1 MNPANLDMDI
11 FGQMMKHNDLKVS
24 PCMPDDVA
32 NMLLFFA
39 SDESRAITGQTIVTD
54 FGSTL

>member
-1 MNPANLDMDI
+1 
-11 FGQMMKHNDLKVS
+11 
-24 PCMPDDVA
+24 MPDDVA

-39 SDESRAITGQTIVTD
+39 SDESRAITGQAIVTD